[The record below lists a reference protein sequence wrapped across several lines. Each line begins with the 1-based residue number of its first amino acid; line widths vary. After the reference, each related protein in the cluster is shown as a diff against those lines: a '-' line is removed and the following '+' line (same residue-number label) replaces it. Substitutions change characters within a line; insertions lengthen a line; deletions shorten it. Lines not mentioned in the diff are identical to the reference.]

1 MFRIIRFFVF
11 EFILLIAVLGGSF
24 CNELVRYGIAQGR
37 GQLRIVMDARPVA
50 EMLNNPAFPDSLKK
64 KLRLIAEIRKYA
76 SDSLGM
82 KQSDN
87 YTTVYD
93 QHGHPVLWT
102 VTASEPFRLK
112 PKEWSFPLLGSVSYK
127 GFFDYKKGKKEAEE
141 LRSRGYDVDYG
152 GVGGWSTLG
161 WFKDPILSSMLT
173 RNEGSIANLI
183 LHELTHG
190 TIYLKSSVDYNEN
203 LASFI
208 GDKGAEK
215 FLLFKYGPE
224 SSQYKEYEQSKADRK
239 VFNEYILN
247 AAARLDSLYKTFP
260 EGGNV
265 MVKETKKMNL
275 IADIVAGVDHLT
287 LYHKRSYKA
296 YVADALDEKN
306 AFFMSFRRYDSKYEV
321 FDKEFKEQYGANIKN
336 YLQALIK
343 REKG

>member
-1 MFRIIRFFVF
+1 MFRILRFLVWEVF
-11 EFILLIAVLGGSF
+11 MLVIVLGGA
-24 CNELVRYGIAQGR
+24 CYQELVRYGIAQGR
-37 GQLRIVMDARPVA
+37 GQLKIVMGARPVS
-50 EMLNNPAFPDSLKK
+50 EMLNTPAFPDSLKK
-64 KLRLIAEIRKYA
+64 KLRLIEEIRKYA
-76 SDSLGM
+76 VDSLGM
-82 KQSDN
+82 KHSDN

-93 QHGHPVLWT
+93 QHGHPILWT
-102 VTASEPFRLK
+102 VTASEPFKLK
-112 PKEWSFPLLGSVSYK
+112 PKEWHFPLLGSVSYK
-127 GFFDYKKGKKEAEE
+127 GFFDYKKGKKEADE

-215 FLLFKYGPE
+215 FLLYKYGLE
-224 SSQYKEYEQSKADRK
+224 SIQYKEYETSKADRK
-239 VFNEYILN
+239 VFNEYILHG
-247 AAARLDSLYKTFP
+247 AERLDSLYKTFS

-265 MVKETKKMNL
+265 KGKETKKMEM
-275 IADIVAGVDHLT
+275 IEAIVDGVDKLE
-287 LYHKRSYKA
+287 LYHKRNYKSY
-296 YVADALDEKN
+296 VSDALDEKN

-321 FDKEFKEQYGANIKN
+321 FDKEFKEVYGSNIKR
-336 YLQALIK
+336 YLQALVQ
-343 REKG
+343 REKK